1 MKHVWSLFAFG
12 PHLKSCNEVQRLA
25 WNTLKDLIAALT
37 DIDRPW
43 QITQTSMLLG
53 HALPPLEPE
62 AGKISVLDLD
72 WQALKNSRLLH
83 AYAQLDPLIAE
94 KQGRKQNSPD
104 QLQNSFNYQTQSK
117 VKVKVWI
124 INYSTRPNK
133 QMAPN
138 TCAMTELL
146 IYALYVLYI
155 YIYILC
161 KTSHAAPKQAQN
173 L

>member
-1 MKHVWSLFAFG
+1 MIHVWSLFAFG
-12 PHLKSCNEVQRLA
+12 PHLKSCDKV
-25 WNTLKDLIAALT
+25 TLKDLIVALT

-104 QLQNSFNYQTQSK
+104 QLQILS
-117 VKVKVWI
+117 I
-124 INYSTRPNK
+124 IRRK
-133 QMAPN
+133 ARWRWR
-138 TCAMTELL
+138 CE
-146 IYALYVLYI
+146 
-155 YIYILC
+155 
-161 KTSHAAPKQAQN
+161 
-173 L
+173 